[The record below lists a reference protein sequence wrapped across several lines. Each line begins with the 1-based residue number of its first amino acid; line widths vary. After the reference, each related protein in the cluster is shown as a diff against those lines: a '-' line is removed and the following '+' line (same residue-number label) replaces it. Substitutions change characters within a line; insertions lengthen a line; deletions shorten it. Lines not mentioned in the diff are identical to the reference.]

1 MTGTLYIVAAP
12 SGAGKSS
19 LVQTLIK
26 TTPNLAA
33 SVSYTTR
40 PMRHGEQDGV
50 HYHFTD
56 EQGFAARLAQGDFLE
71 HAVVFGHRYGTSRSF
86 VEERLLQGLDVI
98 LTIDWQGA
106 RGIRQ
111 ARPDCVSIFIL
122 PPSRKALRERLAA
135 RGQDNLD
142 TIEQRMAAARDEI
155 AHYPEFDYLVL
166 NDDFESALAD
176 LQAIIRARRLS
187 RAAQTEKMQ
196 ALLQDLLA

>member
-33 SVSYTTR
+33 SISCTTR

-50 HYHFTD
+50 HYHFVSD
-56 EQGFAARLAQGDFLE
+56 ADFSARLAQGDFLE

-106 RGIRQ
+106 RGVRMAQ
-111 ARPDCVSIFIL
+111 PDCVSIFIL

-135 RGQDNLD
+135 RGQDSAD

-187 RAAQTEKMQ
+187 RAAQTQKMR

>member
-33 SVSYTTR
+33 SISYTTR

-50 HYHFTD
+50 HYHFIAD
-56 EQGFAARLAQGDFLE
+56 VAFSARLAQDDFLE

-86 VEERLLQGLDVI
+86 VEERLRQGLDVI

-106 RGIRQ
+106 RSIRK

-135 RGQDNLD
+135 RGQDSPD

-187 RAAQTEKMQ
+187 RAAQAEKMRT
-196 ALLQDLLA
+196 LLQELLA

>member
-19 LVQTLIK
+19 LVQTLLK
-26 TTPNLAA
+26 TMPNLAA
-33 SVSYTTR
+33 SISYTTR
-40 PMRHGEQDGV
+40 PLRHGEQDGA

-86 VEERLLQGLDVI
+86 VEERLRQGLDVI

-106 RGIRQ
+106 RSIRDAQ
-111 ARPDCVSIFIL
+111 PDCVSVFIL
-122 PPSRKALRERLAA
+122 PPSRKALRERLAG
-135 RGQDNLD
+135 RGQDSLD
-142 TIEQRMAAARDEI
+142 TIEQRMATARDEI

-176 LQAIIRARRLS
+176 LQAIIRSRRLS
-187 RAAQTEKMQ
+187 RAAHTEKMQ